1 VTTYRLTLGD
11 DPSAE
16 DVRFLQDRLYEYNV
30 EQTGWDDGRWLS
42 VLLREADGRIA
53 GGLHGWT
60 WAGWLKVNDFWVRED
75 LRGQGHG
82 TRLLAMA
89 EDEARAR
96 GCMLATLD
104 TYSFQ
109 APDFYRKQGYRVVA
123 IFEDFPIGHR
133 QYTLMKELT
142 P

>member
-30 EQTGWDDGRWLS
+30 EQTGRDDGRWLS
-42 VLLREADGRIA
+42 VLLREADGRIV
-53 GGLHGWT
+53 GGLRGWT

-89 EDEARAR
+89 EDEARVR